1 MARTPKGL
9 INQSRLTAT
18 LSETDDIHELRETLK
33 KNDHKYHT
41 LFEKAGDAIF
51 FLEADGTHAGRII
64 DANQCAAQMHGY
76 TREELIGK
84 SIKELDGPEDAQKS
98 TRRIQRMLQGEWIRK
113 EALHQKKDGTC
124 FPVEISAGIIK
135 IDDKPFILAFDR
147 DITRQNQTKDAL
159 EEQLTFFQTL
169 IDTIPSPIFYKDE
182 KGLYLGCNTTF
193 ESYIGIKR
201 KDLIGKSVHDIA
213 PKNLADTYKAADDDL
228 LRKKETQ
235 IYEASIK
242 DADGDLHDVVFNKA
256 VFSKKNGVVG
266 GMVGVMLDI
275 TERKKIETEKKDLQK
290 KLYQAQKMEAIGNLS
305 AGIAHDFN
313 NILSGI
319 LGASQLLK
327 LKSGDDPKVDK
338 EVNKIISGTQRAAE
352 LVRQILTFSRQD
364 EIKKMSLK
372 VSTIVQEALK
382 LVRASMPS
390 SIDIDLKVLS
400 KARIMADPGRIH
412 QLVMNLCT
420 NAYHAMAKNGG
431 TLTLTIKEIRISE
444 PESVPELNL
453 LPTDYLVL
461 EVADTGCGI
470 SPKDLDRIFEP
481 YFTRKKPETGTG
493 LGLSVV
499 HAIVKEHDGY
509 IKVSSNQGQGSVF
522 QVFFPVTAIATSPRL
537 EETTKTEDLF
547 GTETIMIVDD
557 EDYIL
562 SAAQGLLEDYGYR
575 TRCFSNGVDA
585 LKAFQEA
592 PGQIDLVITD
602 MTMPGMGGDELA
614 QHLLN
619 KRPELPIILCSGHQ
633 QIKSHILNDKHSP
646 HLFLQKPVDLDRLA
660 QSIRSL
666 LD

>member
-1 MARTPKGL
+1 MK
-9 INQSRLTAT
+9 
-18 LSETDDIHELRETLK
+18 TDDIHQLRKTLR
-33 KNDHKYHT
+33 KNDHKYQT

-51 FLEADGTHAGRII
+51 FLEADGAHAGRII

-76 TREELIGK
+76 TR
-84 SIKELDGPEDAQKS
+84 KELMEKNIRDMDGPEDAQKA
-98 TRRIQRMLQGEWIRK
+98 TLRIQRMNQGEWIRTK
-113 EALHQKKDGTC
+113 VLHRKKDGTL

-147 DITRQNQTKDAL
+147 DITRQNKTRDAL
-159 EEQLTFFQTL
+159 EEQLSFFQTL

-193 ESYIGIKR
+193 ESYLGIQR

-213 PKNLADTYKAADDDL
+213 PKDLADIYKAADEDL

-235 IYEASIK
+235 IYEASVK
-242 DADGDLHDVVFNKA
+242 YADGKFHDVVFNKA
-256 VFSKKNGVVG
+256 VFSKKSGAVG

-275 TERKKIETEKKDLQK
+275 TERNKFEAEKKDLQK

-327 LKSGDDPKVDK
+327 LQSGNAPKIDR
-338 EVNKIISGTQRAAE
+338 EINKIISGTQRAAE

-364 EIKKMSLK
+364 EVQK
-372 VSTIVQEALK
+372 VAVRVSAIVQEALK
-382 LVRASMPS
+382 LIRASMPS
-390 SIDIDLKVLS
+390 SINIDLQILS
-400 KARIMADPGRIH
+400 KARVMADPGRIH

-420 NAYHAMAKNGG
+420 NAYHAMAEKGG

-453 LPTDYLVL
+453 LPTNYLLL

-470 SPKDLDRIFEP
+470 PEKDIDRIFEP

-499 HAIVKEHDGY
+499 HAIVKEHKGH
-509 IKVSSNQGQGSVF
+509 IKVSSSQGQGSVF
-522 QVFFPVTAIATSPRL
+522 QIFFPVTDIAPSRRIK
-537 EETTKTEDLF
+537 ETLKTNDLF

-562 SAAQGLLEDYGYR
+562 SATQGLLEDYGYQ
-575 TRCFSNGVDA
+575 THCFSNGEDA
-585 LKAFQEA
+585 LKAFQED

-614 QHLLN
+614 QHLKN
-619 KRPELPIILCSGHQ
+619 RRPELPIILCSGHQ
-633 QIKSHILNDKHSP
+633 QINSKISADTQNT
-646 HLFLQKPVDLDRLA
+646 HLFLQKPIDLDELA

-666 LD
+666 LDQQGKR